1 MNANIQGWKHSTDNR
16 DHIQSR
22 NFKCLYCLT
31 FELWQM
37 CFPKLIF
44 EKKKVFFNGKMLVGF
59 QIIFAQDNFITHTQ
73 QNE

>member
-1 MNANIQGWKHSTDNR
+1 MSM
-16 DHIQSR
+16 
-22 NFKCLYCLT
+22 YCLT

-44 EKKKVFFNGKMLVGF
+44 EKKKKVFFNGKMLVGF